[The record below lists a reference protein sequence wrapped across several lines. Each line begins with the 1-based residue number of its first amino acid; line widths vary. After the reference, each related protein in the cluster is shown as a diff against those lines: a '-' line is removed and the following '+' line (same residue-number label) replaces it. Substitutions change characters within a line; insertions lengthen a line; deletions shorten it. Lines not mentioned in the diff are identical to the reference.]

1 MGLVLEG
8 EVKRQAGRL
17 LEQNTKFKNSS
28 AKLFE
33 ELTAIAKEVKSEDSD
48 LASTIELYANAYNE
62 LKDKL
67 TAKYE
72 TLAGKMNTWV
82 ENTVKNQAEIRKHI
96 EQGHVEVDHLNSL
109 YSTLNK

>member
-1 MGLVLEG
+1 MAFVISG
-8 EVKRQAGRL
+8 EVKRQANRV

-48 LASTIELYANAYNE
+48 LAKTIELYANAYNE

-67 TAKYE
+67 TAKY
-72 TLAGKMNTWV
+72 TLLANKMNDWV
-82 ENTVKNQAEIRKHI
+82 AKTEANEENVTKMIKS
-96 EQGHVEVDHLNSL
+96 GSMGVDHLNEV
-109 YSTLNK
+109 YQTLNK